1 MKERQFPLRIKTC
14 FRGHELENGQLV
26 QRKAMALRHKTKLP
40 FAFREG
46 DIKACLP
53 AATAV
58 QQELQRKGGLSGAG
72 LPLDQIQP
80 FRVNTTAQ
88 DVVQPWNAS
97 RNPVLDVCCKVLLIH
112 RADGLLRILPISAR
126 NTSHTILRLFRAP
139 VLGAVLLPRGTENP
153 RSKPILW
160 RLKTLILPRLKCPV
174 RGRVPEPWQMM
185 PGRATGALLNEMV
198 SRVGKETILL
208 FRVFCFGLARVAPL
222 SFGAAARP

>member
-53 AATAV
+53 AANAF

-97 RNPVLDVCCKVLLIH
+97 RNPLLDVCCKVLLIH
-112 RADGLLRILPISAR
+112 RGDGLLRILPISAR
-126 NTSHTILRLFRAP
+126 NTPIRSSASSALPSWALFYSHAGQKIPA
-139 VLGAVLLPRGTENP
+139 AS
-153 RSKPILW
+153 RS
-160 RLKTLILPRLKCPV
+160 C
-174 RGRVPEPWQMM
+174 GD
-185 PGRATGALLNEMV
+185 
-198 SRVGKETILL
+198 
-208 FRVFCFGLARVAPL
+208 
-222 SFGAAARP
+222 